1 METIRSIIRGD
12 LPPVGNPIVL
22 SQAACSLDIPGYHG
36 HWLDSG
42 TSALA
47 LAILD
52 ARTAHPCPKPE
63 VILPA
68 YGCPDLV
75 AACVYAG
82 CIAKLVDIERDG
94 CGYDLD
100 QLQQALTA
108 NTVAVV
114 GVNFLGIRE
123 NWAGILAILSKWDFP
138 VATIEDNA
146 QWFPDLAAP
155 EIFYSDHIIFSFG
168 KGKPISLLGGG
179 ALFSRAPAL
188 ISTLIKERAS
198 ESSLLLHAKFRT
210 FNFLL
215 TPSIYWFLNHNPF
228 FKPGATAYRPL
239 NSIRLMDE
247 VRLNYLAPNYY
258 QYADRHSEIAQTLY
272 ALLQVYDFTDHLY
285 PRLNTAN
292 CKLLRFPMLCNS
304 LEQRDSL
311 LNKLNAAGLGATAM
325 YQKALADLDC
335 PKALINTQLKHEN
348 ARNFAQR
355 LITLPCHSG
364 VHPKHL
370 SRLRAILDEQ
380 VSAKA
385 ALPAEPTKIN

>member
-52 ARTAHPCPKPE
+52 ARSAHPCPKPE

-146 QWFPDLAAP
+146 QWFPDLATP
-155 EIFYSDHIIFSFG
+155 ELFYSDHIIFSFG

-179 ALFSRAPAL
+179 ALFSRKPSAAAAQ
-188 ISTLIKERAS
+188 IKDK
-198 ESSLLLHAKFRT
+198 SSSSRLFLNAKYLA
-210 FNFLL
+210 FNALL
-215 TPSIYWFLNHNPF
+215 TPSIYWFLNHNPI
-228 FKPGATAYRPL
+228 FKPGATVYHPL
-239 NSIRLMDE
+239 NAIYLMDDA
-247 VRLNYLAPNYY
+247 RLNRLAPNYLK
-258 QYADRHSEIAQTLY
+258 YANRQNSVAQAINTL
-272 ALLQVYDFTDHLY
+272 LCDCNFTDHLY
-285 PRLNTAN
+285 PRINTKN
-292 CKLLRFPMLCNS
+292 RKLLRYPILCHS
-304 LEQRDSL
+304 ADQRDHL
-311 LNKLNAAGLGATAM
+311 LKKLSAAGLGATAM
-325 YQKALADLDC
+325 YQKALVDLDC
-335 PKALINTQLKHEN
+335 PAALINTQLSQEN

-355 LITLPCHSG
+355 FITLPCHSG
-364 VHPKHL
+364 VQPVHL
-370 SRLRAILDEQ
+370 SRL
-380 VSAKA
+380 KA
-385 ALPAEPTKIN
+385 VLTECLSTNTACCG